1 MRALLDA
8 VYKASGVAAGIFLV
22 AIAVLS
28 LTQIVARMFGATA
41 SSFDEFAGYALAASS
56 FLGLAYTLRAG
67 EHIRMSLGIDRLRG
81 GARRGVEV
89 LCLAAAIG
97 VIGFFA
103 WATADMTVTS
113 YQLDDVSQGL
123 VPIKLWIPQSA
134 TAIGLWIL
142 LLALVDDLVATLRG
156 REPSYARP
164 PSRGDGSAFER

>member
-8 VYKASGVAAGIFLV
+8 VYKASGIAAGLCLV

-28 LTQIVARMFGATA
+28 LTQIVARMFGSTA

-81 GARRGVEV
+81 GARRGVEI
-89 LCLAAAIG
+89 LCLVATAG
-97 VIGFFA
+97 VVGYFA

-113 YQLDDVSQGL
+113 YQLDDVAQGL
-123 VPIKLWIPQSA
+123 VPVQLWIPQST

-142 LLALVDDLVATLRG
+142 LIALLDDLVATLRG
-156 REPSYARP
+156 RDPSYATPQTRD
-164 PSRGDGSAFER
+164 DGSSFER